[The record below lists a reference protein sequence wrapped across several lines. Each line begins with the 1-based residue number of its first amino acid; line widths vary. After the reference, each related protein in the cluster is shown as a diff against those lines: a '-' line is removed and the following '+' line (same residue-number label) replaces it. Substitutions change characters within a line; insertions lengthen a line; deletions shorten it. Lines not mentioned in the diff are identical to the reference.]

1 MNPIARI
8 ALVAAIAIFAV
19 GGALYLVRPP
29 IGPGGQPTPSPSL
42 PPPSIEGTWE
52 TTFTRAEMLAAGIA
66 DSAEDNNENYG
77 HFTLSI
83 HAGTV
88 VTQHLA
94 PTTCCTSTATYVVSG
109 NTYTVTTAAHEVFS
123 WPFSVT
129 ATTLTFGGTGPV
141 TLRAKPWTRIGP

>member
-8 ALVAAIAIFAV
+8 ALVAGIAIFAV
-19 GGALYLVRPP
+19 GGAWYLIRPP
-29 IGPGGQPTPSPSL
+29 VGPGSQPTPSPSL
-42 PPPSIEGTWE
+42 PPASIEGTWE

-66 DSAEDNNENYG
+66 DSAEDNSDNYG

-88 VTQHLA
+88 VTEHLA
-94 PTTCCTSTATYVVSG
+94 PTTRGSSTATYVVSG
-109 NTYTVTTAAHEVFS
+109 NIYTVTTTADEVFS
-123 WPFSVT
+123 WPFTVT

-141 TLRAKPWTRIGP
+141 TLRVKPWTRIGP